1 MKKISRN
8 DPLSAYIA
16 KIISDVRTNGDK
28 AVASYTAKYD
38 AVRVAP
44 SKFAVSPAELKNSG
58 RYVEAPLKKAIAAA
72 AKNIRAFH
80 EKELSMGRRSWKMR
94 SGGAVLGQVY
104 NPVETAGIYVP
115 GGRYPYPSTVLMT
128 VIPAKTAGV
137 KRIIMMTP
145 PGNATPAVL
154 YAAYISGVTKV
165 FRVNGPA
172 GIAAMAL
179 GTAAIPKADLIAGP
193 GNAFVNEVKRQV
205 MGLVGIDSL
214 AGPSEV
220 AIIADSSANPDFIVY
235 DILAQLEHD
244 PDAKAYLF
252 SDSRVLLSSVKA
264 SMKSKG
270 ASGFISAFCSIAKA
284 VEKVN
289 GIAPEHLQ
297 LMTRNAARLASR
309 IRNAG
314 AIFLGNYTPTAVG
327 DYWAGPSHVL
337 PTAGA
342 ARFSGGISTATFLKK
357 TSYVEYN
364 KQKCRRAAPGI
375 RTLAGAEGLENHGKS
390 IEIRTRRI

>member
-1 MKKISRN
+1 MRK
-8 DPLSAYIA
+8 YIE
-16 KIISDVRTNGDK
+16 KIISDVKNLGDK

-38 AVRVAP
+38 AVKLSP
-44 SKFAVSPAELKNSG
+44 SKFAVSRAELKNAG
-58 RYVEAPLKKAIAAA
+58 RYVEAPLKNAIAAA
-72 AKNIRAFH
+72 AGNIRAFH
-80 EKELSMGRRSWKMR
+80 EKELSMNKRSWKMR

-104 NPVETAGIYVP
+104 NPVESAGIYVP

-128 VIPAKTAGV
+128 AIPAKTAGV
-137 KRIIMMTP
+137 KNIIMLTP

-165 FRVNGPA
+165 FKVNGPA
-172 GIAAMAL
+172 GIAALAI
-179 GTAAIPKADLIAGP
+179 GTASIPKVDLIAGP
-193 GNAFVNEVKRQV
+193 GNAFINEMKRQV

-220 AIIADSSANPDFIVY
+220 AIIADSSANSGFIVC

-252 SDSRVLLSSVKA
+252 SDSRALLSGVRASVK
-264 SMKSKG
+264 SKPG
-270 ASGFISAFCSIAKA
+270 RFISSLCSIAKA
-284 VEKVN
+284 VDKVN
-289 GIAPEHLQ
+289 GIAPEHVQ
-297 LMTRNAARLASR
+297 VMTRNAQGLALR

-314 AIFLGNYTPTAVG
+314 AVFAGNFTPTAVG

-342 ARFSGGISTATFLKK
+342 ARFSGGISTSTFLKK
-357 TSYVEYN
+357 TSYVEYS
-364 KQKCRRAAPGI
+364 KKEFLKAAGGI
-375 RTLAGAEGLENHGKS
+375 LALAGAEGLEYHGKS
-390 IEIRTRRI
+390 IEIRNVKSRRI